1 MRTSCAGCSATRP
14 CRAEPA
20 VHLAHRAYLLL
31 ALTAIL
37 AIAALWSSEPA
48 IQGWWRW
55 PALLLTAGIAF
66 ESASSRRRRW
76 RIELAAPPRAFLGR
90 PQPVSLMLRND
101 TASPLTI
108 EYLAPLPP
116 GLEGPRG
123 VRRLR
128 ADAGSVARD
137 TLCLVP
143 VRLGSQPWPVA
154 RARALGRWGLVWWSR
169 EQAIHG
175 ALVVA
180 PDVSGPAE
188 MRARGVPPGTR
199 PFRAPGGGS
208 ELHQLRAYVRGDPL
222 SHIDWKATAR
232 TRRLVSRELS
242 QDQHLDVLIA
252 IDAGRS
258 SRIRAGRLDR
268 LGLYANIA
276 ARFAESA
283 TRNDDRVG
291 LIVFCDRPL
300 ALCALARGRSAV
312 SGVCRALE
320 RLAPRRA
327 ESDPLGAALQA
338 RSLLKHRSLI
348 VLLTDL
354 EDPTAAEALGQAVR
368 VLSPPHLTV
377 VAGVASAQVAA
388 AAAPEGSASTDPWV
402 ALAAREQRACTA
414 RHCALLRG
422 LGAPAL
428 TAPHE
433 ELEERVLAEYERLR
447 RARRI

>member
-1 MRTSCAGCSATRP
+1 M
-14 CRAEPA
+14 
-20 VHLAHRAYLLL
+20 HLAHRTYVLL
-31 ALTAIL
+31 ALTATL
-37 AIAALWSSEPA
+37 AIAAIWSSEPA
-48 IQGWWRW
+48 MQGWWRW
-55 PALLLTAGIAF
+55 PALLLTAGIAL

-76 RIELAAPPRAFLGR
+76 RIELVAPPRALLGR
-90 PQPVSLMLRND
+90 PQPVSLVLRNES
-101 TASPLTI
+101 ARPLTI

-116 GLEGPRG
+116 GLEGPTA
-123 VRRLR
+123 VRRLS
-128 ADAGSVARD
+128 AAAGSVARD
-137 TLCLVP
+137 TLRCTP
-143 VRLGSQPWPVA
+143 VRLGAQPWPVA

-169 EQAIHG
+169 EQAIDG

-180 PDVSGPAE
+180 PDVSGSPEMLPRGLPAG
-188 MRARGVPPGTR
+188 RR
-199 PFRAPGGGS
+199 PFRTAGGGS

-222 SHIDWKATAR
+222 AHIDWKATAR

-291 LIVFCDRPL
+291 LVVFCDRPL
-300 ALCALARGRSAV
+300 ALCALARGRRAV
-312 SGVCRALE
+312 IGVRQALE

-327 ESDPLGAALQA
+327 ESDPLGAALMA
-338 RSLLKHRSLI
+338 RALLRHRSLI

-354 EDPTAAEALGQAVR
+354 EDPTAADALGQAVR

-377 VAGVASAQVAA
+377 VAGVASAEVAA
-388 AAAPEGSASTDPWV
+388 AAAPGSPAGADPWV
-402 ALAAREQRACTA
+402 ALAAREQRARTA
-414 RHCALLRG
+414 RHCALLRR
-422 LGAPAL
+422 LGAPTL

-433 ELEERVLAEYERLR
+433 ELAERVLAEYEGLR